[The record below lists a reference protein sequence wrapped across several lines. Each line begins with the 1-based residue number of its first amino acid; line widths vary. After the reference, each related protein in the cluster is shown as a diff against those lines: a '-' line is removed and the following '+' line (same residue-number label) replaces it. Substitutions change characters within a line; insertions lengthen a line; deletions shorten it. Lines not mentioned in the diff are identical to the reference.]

1 MHSRGPTQPTNAP
14 FTPHIHKIHALA
26 CPLPPNFTARAA
38 AEHAPERPA
47 VTRHRP
53 IVCGL
58 NHPTACYSL
67 SKHPLHLPTYHR
79 LNSTSPGHSYHTCLP
94 SGALG
99 GGRQSVAL
107 AAIRTLKTPG
117 TVTPPLRLP
126 HMLPTRLSFSL
137 PPHAAPCA
145 VWPQSLQPPAS
156 VSRSAR
162 PLLPFAS
169 ACCSPQ
175 TAS

>member
-1 MHSRGPTQPTNAP
+1 MYLISIHLNFVTRRPSVFRSGFALKRASVCGQLYSCSLYRAAPFAVTTFFWNSVTFPNMEQAVPMHSRGPTQPTNAP

-67 SKHPLHLPTYHR
+67 SKHPLQPK
-79 LNSTSPGHSYHTCLP
+79 PGHWTLIVSPRMPHSSLGWHTT
-94 SGALG
+94 
-99 GGRQSVAL
+99 
-107 AAIRTLKTPG
+107 IRGP
-117 TVTPPLRLP
+117 
-126 HMLPTRLSFSL
+126 
-137 PPHAAPCA
+137 
-145 VWPQSLQPPAS
+145 
-156 VSRSAR
+156 
-162 PLLPFAS
+162 
-169 ACCSPQ
+169 
-175 TAS
+175 